1 MDKIDGAMA
10 FSTMLNAKAKDRAL
24 KKTERTRYLILS
36 MLAHRFELHPT
47 AKVTVENILEE
58 TGLSRGTFYNHFKD
72 VDECIYVLFQLFME
86 QWDDR
91 TRSPQPKD
99 LFGTIF
105 EVNHYYCVRYEQNT
119 ALFAAYTYYAAGLPD
134 LLALRNRINS
144 EWVKRIVASVTKKTA
159 PGLTPTQVQ
168 KLEGCIKMLVAM
180 TIETLRERYINRDNM
195 LTNAFK
201 TSEELTHAISR
212 QWYPVLA
219 DPEAFLKDLELRPGK
234 DKDND
239 NTKETQ

>member
-1 MDKIDGAMA
+1 MDKVDNAAMA
-10 FSTMLNAKAKDRAL
+10 FSNMLNQKAKDRTL

-36 MLAHRFELHPT
+36 MLAHRFEFHPT
-47 AKVTVENILEE
+47 AKVTVESILEE

-91 TRSPQPKD
+91 VRSPQPKD
-99 LFGTIF
+99 LFASIF
-105 EVNHYYCVRYEQNT
+105 EVNHYYCVRYEQN
-119 ALFAAYTYYAAGLPD
+119 APLFAAYTYYAAGLPD

-144 EWVKRIVASVTKKTA
+144 DWVKRIVSTIRKKTA
-159 PGLTPTQVQ
+159 PGLTSTQVQ

-180 TIETLRERYINRDNM
+180 TIETLRERYINCDDM
-195 LTNAFK
+195 LTQAFK

-219 DPEAFLKDLELRPGK
+219 KPEEFLKELELRPGQNN
-234 DKDND
+234 DK
-239 NTKETQ
+239 T